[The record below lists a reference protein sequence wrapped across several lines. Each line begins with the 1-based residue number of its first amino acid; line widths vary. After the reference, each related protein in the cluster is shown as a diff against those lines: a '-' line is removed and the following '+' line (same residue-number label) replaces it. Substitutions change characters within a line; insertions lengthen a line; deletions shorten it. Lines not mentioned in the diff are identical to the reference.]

1 MNVEQ
6 VGYFLKRNMPTIL
19 SIGAAVGVVV
29 SNILTNKAS
38 IRATLKVDEVEQVLD
53 LLTKYEPKEE
63 FIDADFT
70 PVDED
75 KFADID
81 EQVTLEV

>member
-1 MNVEQ
+1 MKGLYDYDNPKDISKMQEFCESN
-6 VGYFLKRNMPTIL
+6 GYCLKE
-19 SIGAAVGVVV
+19 
-29 SNILTNKAS
+29 
-38 IRATLKVDEVEQVLD
+38 LKFDEVQEVLD
-53 LLTKYEPKEE
+53 LLTKYQPKEE

-81 EQVTLEV
+81 EQVTLEVQI

>member
-1 MNVEQ
+1 MKLASMKGLYDYDNPKDISKMQEFCESN
-6 VGYFLKRNMPTIL
+6 GYCLKE
-19 SIGAAVGVVV
+19 
-29 SNILTNKAS
+29 
-38 IRATLKVDEVEQVLD
+38 LKFDEVQEVLD

-70 PVDED
+70 PLDED

>member
-1 MNVEQ
+1 MQEFCESN
-6 VGYFLKRNMPTIL
+6 GYCLKE
-19 SIGAAVGVVV
+19 
-29 SNILTNKAS
+29 
-38 IRATLKVDEVEQVLD
+38 LKFDEVQEVLD
-53 LLTKYEPKEE
+53 LLTKYQPKEE